1 MSNQI
6 VQINVS
12 QIVGAAPSN
21 LQKTGALV
29 SQGGTTLTP
38 GQLTDAN
45 LLTEMADLTPLLSGG
60 VAISSI
66 TFASGLATVTLAG
79 PSGIPAGD
87 TLPVVI
93 AGVTPAGW
101 NGEWEATYVSAD
113 VYTFPIASSPGA
125 AVTTDGVS
133 TLEDVSELV
142 AMATTFFAQG
152 NAQSIYVLELGAGTT
167 AQGVTALNTYIEDP
181 QIPVYAYLVPS
192 EWKNEATFPTMAK
205 NYEATTAKVYFWV
218 TCDLETY
225 ETFSGIKSVFPL
237 VQSPDAPSTEF
248 SLAGVLYVTLNYAP
262 TNTNS
267 VTPLCFAFVVGV
279 TPYKTLTGPQ
289 QTALKAAFINW
300 ISTGAEGGIANTLVL
315 WGTMADGNP
324 FNYWYSVD
332 WIQINVNLDL
342 SNELINGSNNPL
354 APLYY
359 NQAGINRL
367 KKRAQGTFN
376 RGISFGLV
384 LAPAV
389 VEAVDFIT
397 YTQDN
402 PNDYPIGLYSG
413 LSAEY
418 TPARGFE
425 QIIFNIVVANF
436 VLS

>member
-12 QIVGAAPSN
+12 QIVGAAPNN
-21 LQKTGALV
+21 LQKTGAFI

-38 GQLTDAN
+38 GTLGPGN
-45 LLTEMADLTPLLSGG
+45 LLTEFSDLAPLLAGG

-66 TFASGLATVTLAG
+66 AYASGVATVTLAG

-87 TLPVVI
+87 TLPVTI

-101 NGEWEATYVSAD
+101 NGEWEGTYVSAD
-113 VYTFPIASSPGA
+113 VYTFPISASPGT

-152 NAQSIYVLELGAGTT
+152 SNLAVYVLELGAGT
-167 AQGVTALNTYIEDP
+167 AAEGVTALNTYVQDP
-181 QIPVYAYLVPS
+181 TIPVYAYLVPS
-192 EWKNEATFPTMAK
+192 EWSSEPTFPTMAK
-205 NYEATTAKVYFWV
+205 NYEATTAKVYFWT
-218 TCDLETY
+218 TCTIENYTD
-225 ETFSGIKSVFPL
+225 FADIKSVFAL
-237 VQSPDAPSTEF
+237 VQEPTAPSTEF
-248 SLAGVLYVTLNYAP
+248 SLAGPFYVTLNYAP
-262 TNTNS
+262 SSVNA

-279 TPYKTLTGPQ
+279 TPLILTGPQ
-289 QTALKAAFINW
+289 QTALKAANINW
-300 ISTGAEGGIANTLVL
+300 IATGAEGGIANTLLL
-315 WGTMADGNP
+315 WGVTNDGNP

-342 SNELINGSNNPL
+342 TNELINGSNNPL

-359 NQAGINRL
+359 NQPGINRL

-389 VEAVDFIT
+389 VNAVSFID
-397 YTQDN
+397 YTTAN

-413 LSAEY
+413 MSAEY

-425 QIIFNIVVANF
+425 NIIFNIVVANF